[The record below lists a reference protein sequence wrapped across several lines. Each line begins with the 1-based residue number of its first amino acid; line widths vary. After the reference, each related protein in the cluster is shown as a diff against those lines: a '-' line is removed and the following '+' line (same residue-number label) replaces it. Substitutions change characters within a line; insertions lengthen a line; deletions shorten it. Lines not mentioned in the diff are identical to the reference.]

1 MKQQLGT
8 LKKFMDEFE
17 ILQKHVLT
25 SKSPKHYTEVFSFF
39 SNHLQAEQAF
49 YWLEKPKKI
58 HNESAGDPNRSGNE
72 PRQKFL
78 SLQKTSLEEFNIYL
92 KKFNSLDFS
101 EETHMFEGKYLYL
114 KLPSDKP
121 NRFYCFAFKAF
132 HKEVQ
137 ANEIFRHFFIQRLKG
152 LMNLIDRVD
161 AIQSL
166 NFVDDVTGLYNQ
178 RYLNILLEQEIERY
192 KRSNI
197 SFSILFI
204 DVDHFKLVNDRNG
217 HLVGSQILKEIGMII
232 KKTVR
237 AVDFCFRYGGDEFL
251 TILTATSTEQ
261 ATTVA
266 NRICK
271 SVRET
276 PFIMNGATIQV
287 TLSIGVACFPEHAQ
301 TKEKILQVA
310 DEAMYCGKNLSRNVV
325 YLAS

>member
-1 MKQQLGT
+1 
-8 LKKFMDEFE
+8 MDEFE
-17 ILQKHVLT
+17 ILQKQVLA
-25 SKSPKHYTEVFSFF
+25 SKSPKHYIEVFSFF

-49 YWLEKPKKI
+49 YWLENPKK
-58 HNESAGDPNRSGNE
+58 NPKSRASTSE
-72 PRQKFL
+72 RQKFL
-78 SLQKTSLEEFNIYL
+78 STQKTSLEEFNIYL
-92 KKFNSLDFS
+92 KQFNSFDF
-101 EETHMFEGKYLYL
+101 TNDPCVFEGNYLYL

-132 HKEVQ
+132 HKEIKS
-137 ANEIFRHFFIQRLKG
+137 NEMFRYLFIQRLKG
-152 LMNLIDRVD
+152 LMNLIDRVES
-161 AIQSL
+161 IQSL
-166 NFVDDVTGLYNQ
+166 NFIDDVTGLYNQ

-204 DVDHFKLVNDRNG
+204 DVDHFKLVNDKNG
-217 HLVGSQILKEIGMII
+217 HMVGSLILKEIGTII

-251 TILTATSTEQ
+251 TLLTATTTEQ

-276 PFIMNGATIQV
+276 PFIINGATVQV

-310 DEAMYCGKNLSRNVV
+310 DEAMYCGKNLSRNIV